1 MILKPNGKM
10 GTSTGVTGN
19 FMDYDFS
26 LKFLIFA
33 LILILVS
40 GIAQSEKIDESTY
53 IDRID
58 SCTATCT
65 TSDTM
70 STLSGGS
77 TLNLDTGSTGFC
89 GEAAIREEWSIPA
102 SGSPE
107 MEFSVDYI
115 GDSWAGEFIIG
126 VQDGGSLDTLFSQ
139 DPSGG
144 GGSYDGTFTRD
155 LSSYSG
161 ETIMITYT
169 FRDFSQVYCNM
180 GDHDQNAQITSSL
193 KANNPADYQTDVSG
207 PDQVKKDST
216 NEFSGSV
223 ENIGSSSGDP
233 GSLTIEKEGD
243 NGGNSWNVGS
253 LSPDQTY
260 QRSRDITFSN
270 TGDYQVCT
278 ELSGDTSSSCKT
290 VTVSEAEFDVEITG
304 PDEVSSGSVAQF
316 FGTVENAGS
325 FEVEP
330 GILTVEKDGD
340 DGGESWNAGNLNPG
354 ESFEEGRFVS
364 FGSAGTYQL
373 CAQVTDDSASDC
385 KTVTATDSGGPGG
398 WKNLVNFELDLTG
411 PDSGIGWDEDDGAAL
426 DIEARDGRKVVFTD
440 IYWQGFDTDNYWG
453 SGGPL
458 STYLNEHEA
467 PMCGDDQRE
476 YLLEEIGES
485 TNSEKFNGR
494 YACADSYEYCVF
506 RGKTGRKIFEREET
520 VNTDEDTEQE
530 GRLKL
535 DDEVCAQRP
544 GLESTSM
551 TRDFDI
557 TPIWYDQDYANEI
570 SGTGDIN
577 VPDQNLCRE
586 NNLYGPSGARW
597 INKDYI
603 QDYPNSVT
611 GGIDDSWNPELE
623 RRGHPS
629 LESRPDQSTYSNNI
643 IDNGNT
649 PVDTGTLGSK
659 VARPTNMDYGFCGG
673 DDSSEYLIY
682 QDSQTDLVETDQE
695 VIGVASD
702 PNSCVLENSRVVNS
716 EDGGVR
722 DLYEEGESVSFD
734 SGDTRRTIQ
743 CFDGQWWGEW
753 PIVFY
758 EDVSRFDLGET
769 GFIPFMVINPTDES
783 RELNLDLNP
792 RGPESEDINQIT
804 SFESTGGDEMVLTV
818 PAESSVTQR
827 LEISANREIDTTGQD
842 SQHIAVIGESTNG
855 NLDGEDR
862 VDLVVE
868 ANDGTGSSSNIR
880 DIPGLTF
887 IQIIFIALVST
898 MMFIF
903 RN

>member
-1 MILKPNGKM
+1 MKVFKLALILVLGLLIISS
-10 GTSTGVTGN
+10 TSAAIGDKNDPAESCKQISDLRSGADSGVYWINPDGN
-19 FMDYDFS
+19 YKFEIYCDMDYDGGGWT
-26 LKFLIFA
+26 
-33 LILILVS
+33 ILMN
-40 GIAQSEKIDESTY
+40 IDQTNNQFGYS
-53 IDRID
+53 
-58 SCTATCT
+58 
-65 TSDTM
+65 SDYWTNDE
-70 STLSGGS
+70 TF
-77 TLNLDTGSTGFC
+77 NTGSQLEPNDGSDDISSKYESFSRLKGDELMVTFSDPEHQIRYVDFNSMTAEEIFTSGENWVSYTDGCKQLHDGFRDYDSDIMRF
-89 GEAAIREEWSIPA
+89 GE
-102 SGSPE
+102 
-107 MEFSVDYI
+107 
-115 GDSWAGEFIIG
+115 
-126 VQDGGSLDTLFSQ
+126 
-139 DPSGG
+139 GG
-144 GGSYDGTFTRD
+144 GGFGINIDDNRNYGPGEARLIIGQDEDTSHSVFNQHIAIGTDDNSIIWNSDGGD
-155 LSSYSG
+155 SG
-161 ETIMITYT
+161 SCGYYGSGYTPSGSTTSGSLWIRENETYEQA
-169 FRDFSQVYCNM
+169 DF
-180 GDHDQNAQITSSL
+180 
-193 KANNPADYQTDVSG
+193 KAEISG
-207 PDQVKKDST
+207 PDQ
-216 NEFSGSV
+216 
-223 ENIGSSSGDP
+223 
-233 GSLTIEKEGD
+233 
-243 NGGNSWNVGS
+243 
-253 LSPDQTY
+253 
-260 QRSRDITFSN
+260 
-270 TGDYQVCT
+270 
-278 ELSGDTSSSCKT
+278 
-290 VTVSEAEFDVEITG
+290 
-304 PDEVSSGSVAQF
+304 VSSGSVAQF
-316 FGTVENAGS
+316 FGTIENTGGLS
-325 FEVEP
+325 GEP

-702 PNSCVLENSRVVNS
+702 PNSCVLENSRLVNS

-887 IQIIFIALVST
+887 VQMILIALVST

-903 RN
+903 RK